1 MDPERVIYPLLKYV
15 VMGPA
20 MRVAFLPRVSGLG
33 HVPRIGPVILAA
45 NHLGFLDSFVLPLMV
60 PRRVH
65 FLGKHEYF
73 TGAGMKGRATATFF
87 HSVGAIAVDRSGGR
101 AALDALDTSAAVLER
116 GGVFAI
122 HPEGT
127 RSPDGRLYRGRTGVA
142 RLAMR
147 TGAPVVPVAIEGTDK
162 VQPRGQAVP
171 GPAGS
176 GCASARRWTSGDGTR
191 GSRAARPP
199 ARSPTRSW
207 RPSSGCRA
215 RSTWT
220 TTRPGRTGR
229 ADRGASA
236 TWQRPSPGLSVTE
249 RARSR
254 GRTEIAWKSA
264 WTSSSRGTPRASRR
278 RGGSWTRR
286 SRRWA
291 WRTRSATTSRS
302 CSPRRAPT

>member
-1 MDPERVIYPLLKYV
+1 M
-15 VMGPA
+15 
-20 MRVAFLPRVSGLG
+20 SGLG

-191 GSRAARPP
+191 GPARQGRPPGHRRDHGGHPAAVGPGVRGRLRAQAGRAALTAARP
-199 ARSPTRSW
+199 
-207 RPSSGCRA
+207 
-215 RSTWT
+215 
-220 TTRPGRTGR
+220 RPGNGR
-229 ADRGASA
+229 L
-236 TWQRPSPGLSVTE
+236 QV
-249 RARSR
+249 
-254 GRTEIAWKSA
+254 
-264 WTSSSRGTPRASRR
+264 
-278 RGGSWTRR
+278 
-286 SRRWA
+286 
-291 WRTRSATTSRS
+291 
-302 CSPRRAPT
+302 